1 MQRFFYSLMTLSL
14 VSTTSIVFTSCGS
27 DDSTTQN
34 PNPTPPTP
42 QPETK
47 TLTITASAEEVF
59 IGESVTLTATLDG
72 QDVTSGTVFYVDEVA
87 ITGNTV
93 TSASP
98 ASLLIKG
105 KYPNANDSQYVQVN
119 FVENP
124 FEGIVGT
131 GNFIYNGTAN
141 SLTGAYLSLQGF
153 YSDGNGGATAWWVQ
167 YGWNGEDPNAAEDM
181 VAISFDTPATLV
193 GEQITD
199 FVLPDANQNTYY
211 SIIAAR
217 VNGQNMI
224 SEEYTQ
230 GTGVIVYNSLDQQT
244 DPITTNFDMEISGD
258 HNITFTYDGAVLAK
272 NGRKTNQFKGINTLK
287 SQKQYEID
295 KKTLSRKLLKK

>member
-224 SEEYTQ
+224 SEEYTE

-287 SQKQYEID
+287 SQKQYKID

>member
-1 MQRFFYSLMTLSL
+1 MTLSL
-14 VSTTSIVFTSCGS
+14 VCTTSIIFTSCGS

-72 QDVTSGTVFYVDEVA
+72 QDVTSGTIFYVDEIA

-124 FEGIVGT
+124 FENIVGT

-153 YSDGNGGATAWWVQ
+153 YSDGNGGATAWWIQ
-167 YGWNGEDPNAAEDM
+167 YGWNGQDPNAAEDM

-193 GEQITD
+193 GEEITD
-199 FVLPDANQNTYY
+199 FVMPDANQNTYY

-224 SEEYTQ
+224 SAEYTE
-230 GTGVIVYNSLDQQT
+230 GTGVIIYNSLNQET
-244 DPITTNFDMEISGD
+244 DPITTNFDMQISGA
-258 HNITFTYDGAVLAK
+258 HNITFAYDGAVLAK
-272 NGRKTNQFKGINTLK
+272 NGRKTNQLKGSSTVK

-295 KKTLSRKLLKK
+295 KKTLSRKLLQK